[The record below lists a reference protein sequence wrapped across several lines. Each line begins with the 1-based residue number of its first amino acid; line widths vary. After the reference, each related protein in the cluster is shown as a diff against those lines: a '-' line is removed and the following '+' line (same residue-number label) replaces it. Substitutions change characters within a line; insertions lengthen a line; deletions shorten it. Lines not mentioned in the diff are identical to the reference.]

1 MSKAFQRVEFAF
13 WVLRFYARSIA
24 YPCAY
29 SPFSG
34 GEHAVARYKKHTDT
48 PTTSRIYVPQREAF
62 RHV

>member
-13 WVLRFYARSIA
+13 WVLRFYAKVYCISVRVF
-24 YPCAY
+24 
-29 SPFSG
+29 PFSG